1 MSAYG
6 RECAVTVGEREEGIY
21 AAMTLQG
28 YEQARALQALIQGAM
43 VMAMG
48 GEKTLARSRVAECYR

>member
-1 MSAYG
+1 
-6 RECAVTVGEREEGIY
+6 VTVGEREGGIY
-21 AAMTLQG
+21 AAMTLLG

-48 GEKTLARSRVAECYR
+48 GEKAVARSRGAGCYR